1 MGKIVFPCSERAHD
15 TNKIKK
21 KNKGKRIFL
30 ISEGLKGQLLKK
42 MLDKTIG

>member
-1 MGKIVFPCSERAHD
+1 MGKIVFPCSERAHH
-15 TNKIKK
+15 TIKK